1 MPLSSRLSLHLSSG
15 RGTRARSL
23 LAALLVVPF
32 VLSAPSA
39 PAGIIEYFRDR
50 GEDFLDIFR
59 LRFLVPER
67 AEGYGVKVRAT
78 ALAQAGYVH
87 FNGNAYG
94 MDRRAIGHNVERR
107 TEGGIS
113 VIYFSKTQMAYVWGN
128 QYLDPESRWNQVHP
142 RGVVRN
148 IPAWDDGRL
157 HPDSIGAEVQLGV
170 LGFDI
175 GLYPLEAL
183 DFAFGILTFDVYRD
197 DRAYVDSLPS
207 YPGIPLDISPAT
219 APDSATSPR
228 PAPTETRRELP
239 HEEDSLLGSE
249 FIRPSDI
256 EAFSRDEA
264 TLAPDTEALQTQP
277 PSPPPAPEEPAPQS
291 PDAPEATPETT
302 PVPDSLSD

>member
-1 MPLSSRLSLHLSSG
+1 MP
-15 RGTRARSL
+15 L
-23 LAALLVVPF
+23 LAALLVLP
-32 VLSAPSA
+32 LLTPAPSA
-39 PAGIIEYFRDR
+39 HAGIIEYFRDR
-50 GEDFLDIFR
+50 GEDFLDIVR

-78 ALAQAGYVH
+78 ALAQVGYVH

-107 TEGGIS
+107 TEGGLS
-113 VIYFSKTQMAYVWGN
+113 LLYFSKNQMAYVWGN
-128 QYLDPESRWNQVHP
+128 QYLDPESRWNRVQP
-142 RGVVRN
+142 RGVVRTM
-148 IPAWDDGRL
+148 PTWDDGRL

-197 DRAYVDSLPS
+197 DRTYVDSLPS
-207 YPGIPLDISPAT
+207 YPAVTYDYSPT
-219 APDSATSPR
+219 EPDASEASP
-228 PAPTETRRELP
+228 PEIPTETRRELP
-239 HEEDSLLGSE
+239 HEQDSLLGSE
-249 FIRPSDI
+249 FIQPSDI

-264 TLAPDTEALQTQP
+264 TLPPDTEALQTEP
-277 PSPPPAPEEPAPQS
+277 PSPPPAPEEPVAQP
-291 PDAPEATPETT
+291 PDDPGATPEPTPEPT